1 MNNQNYDNYTQLHVN
16 VELNVESNAFSTDP
30 ENHIPKYEIS
40 RSDEYMAELQAAV
53 DPIHFEASAFT
64 SQLQVAELD
73 NVSGHQQPNY

>member
-1 MNNQNYDNYTQLHVN
+1 MNNQNYDNYIQLHV
-16 VELNVESNAFSTDP
+16 NVESNAFSTDP

-73 NVSGHQQPNY
+73 NVYGHQQPNY